1 MTASGLG
8 RLTCRTVFCALLALI
23 AMTASAATDVI
34 HLKNG
39 DRITGEIDK
48 IWDAEIYIE
57 PDYADE
63 FTVDVDAVAYIDSE
77 RDFELE
83 VSMKEDTVIKF
94 VGQSPEG
101 EQLIERDGEVIAV
114 PLLSLEQVEEPEEYF
129 DWEVNVD
136 VSLNFERGNTDTD
149 TNQLRGDGTIK
160 LGDHRHLADA
170 TFIRERTN
178 NDSTKKQDLINYDY
192 NWSFSRPWFLSLNA
206 SYERDPIKDLEHRY
220 IGGVNLGRDIWDSA
234 RRFWSIQAGPGIQ
247 IEERAGEEEEQAVA
261 QYRMRIRHSFF
272 SSDMDAFH
280 NQSVTHNLSGE
291 DNTVFKSST
300 GFEWEFIDD
309 AYWRISYDYDWES
322 DPADDAVSTDQRFV
336 FGVGLEFD

>member
-1 MTASGLG
+1 MIAPSLG
-8 RLTCRTVFCALLALI
+8 RLACRTVFSVLLVMI
-23 AMTASAATDVI
+23 ATTASAATDVI

-63 FTVDVDAVAYIDSE
+63 FTVDVDAVAYIESD
-77 RDFELE
+77 RDFDLE
-83 VSMKEDTVIKF
+83 VSIKEDTTIKF

-101 EQLIERDGEVIAV
+101 EQLIERDGQVVAV

-129 DWEVNVD
+129 DWEINAD

-149 TNQLRGDGTIK
+149 TNQLRGDAFFK
-160 LGDHRHLADA
+160 FGDHRHFADA
-170 TFIRERTN
+170 QFIRERTDN
-178 NDSTKKQDLINYDY
+178 ESTKKQDLIGYDY
-192 NWSFSRPWFLSLNA
+192 NWSFSRPWFMGLNA

-220 IGGVNLGRDIWDSA
+220 IAGINLGRDIWDSA

-247 IEERAGEEEEQAVA
+247 IEERGDEEDEQAIA
-261 QYRMRIRHSFF
+261 QYLMRITHKFF

-280 NQSVTHNLSGE
+280 RQSVTYNLSGT

-322 DPADDAVSTDQRFV
+322 DPADDAVSTDQRFT
-336 FGVGLEFD
+336 FGVGIEFD